1 MSKKGFHVNVY
12 SNKNKKQLNTLKIRC
27 QGFQTFIPRLYIEQN
42 NLIIKDGNTFI
53 SKELYE
59 EWFAREIKEQ
69 EDEIRRERAIF
80 DSFYPYIP
88 LFWKKKELIL
98 KIPSCYSIRTP
109 KFFMGLAYF
118 GGCNSITLGEL
129 LMMWQNEK
137 DLVFTCTCGGKTV
150 CFQFGGSPLSCTEW
164 ISQTICL
171 ECEKID
177 KRGGLASPLRS
188 KIDARKKYKPIEPVE
203 MNATSYNELVNICL
217 E

>member
-1 MSKKGFHVNVY
+1 MSKKGFYVNVY
-12 SNKNKKQLNTLKIRC
+12 TTKNKKQLDILKIRC
-27 QGFQTFIPRLYIEQN
+27 QGFQTFIPRSYIEQN
-42 NLIIKDGNTFI
+42 NLIIKEGNMFI
-53 SKELYE
+53 SQELYK
-59 EWFAREIKEQ
+59 EWFAKEIKVQ
-69 EDEIRRERAIF
+69 EDEIRKEKAIF

-98 KIPSCYSIRTP
+98 KDPRYYSIRTP

-129 LMMWQNEK
+129 FMMWQNEN
-137 DLVFTCTCGGKTV
+137 DLIFTCTCGGKTV
-150 CFQFGGSPLSCTEW
+150 CFQFGGSPLSGTEW

-177 KRGGLASPLRS
+177 KVGGLASTLRS
-188 KIDARKKYKPIEPVE
+188 KIEARKKYKPIEPVE
-203 MNATSYNELVNICL
+203 MNTISYDELVIICR